1 MTTASQQPGL
11 QPQFQRLAASESLTK
26 KVCLRFKDLNW
37 CRSLERSLTVFYG
50 NSKDT
55 THSEIS
61 FDNRMI
67 KSDWETD
74 PNDLERVPRRSIFT
88 TDARPF
94 KSYILLWTY
103 FAALALIF
111 LLIETLTLVDM
122 SIYRCSPNFCD
133 QKNKEKHNGPPLRV
147 TTLHAKHNSLFCVI
161 LIWLCQVNPLLCSYA
176 VF

>member
-1 MTTASQQPGL
+1 
-11 QPQFQRLAASESLTK
+11 
-26 KVCLRFKDLNW
+26 
-37 CRSLERSLTVFYG
+37 
-50 NSKDT
+50 
-55 THSEIS
+55 
-61 FDNRMI
+61 MI

-74 PNDLERVPRRSIFT
+74 PNDLERVQRRSIFT

-133 QKNKEKHNGPPLRV
+133 QKNKENHNGPPL
-147 TTLHAKHNSLFCVI
+147 TLV
-161 LIWLCQVNPLLCSYA
+161 SY
-176 VF
+176 FKNLR